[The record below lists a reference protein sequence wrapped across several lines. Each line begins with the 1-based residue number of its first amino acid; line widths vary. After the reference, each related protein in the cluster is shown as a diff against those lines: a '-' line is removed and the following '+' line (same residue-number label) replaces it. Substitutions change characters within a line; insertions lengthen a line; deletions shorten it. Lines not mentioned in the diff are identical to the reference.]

1 MLGETLESLWL
12 EIKLDGSVKAG
23 KYPVTVRFNAQA
35 DGALW
40 AEQTAV
46 IEVIDAEL
54 PEQSLTVTQWFYTD
68 CLMNYYGT
76 EAFDERHWQIIENY
90 ISRAV
95 SGGINMIL
103 TPVFTPALDTYVGG
117 ERKTTQLVGIKRIS
131 IGDAYRYE
139 FDFSKLERWIKL
151 CKKLGVKKFE
161 IAHFFT
167 QWGAA
172 HTPKIVAETEG
183 YGEARANLSKERL
196 FSWDTCDISYEGEL
210 EVKNHALP
218 KVSFSSKLVTEG
230 LGVVEAQ
237 LNAGLAQ
244 IAKEYADVDAAMK
257 ADDERRAA
265 EAKAKQEAFEQA
277 KKSLED
283 CKGKTA
289 DEGLDAAKSAGYSAT
304 FKDKSGADVTSDVE
318 DSGNES
324 DVHGAAIASVET
336 LNLLGNYVAFTLDY
350 AAPKA

>member
-1 MLGETLESLWL
+1 MKKRVLAIGVAAIACASVLARLYYMKRREAVLGTSDLAFTNMRVTCAGREGLLGGQYATF
-12 EIKLDGSVKAG
+12 KLTGSVTNKTDSSLG
-23 KYPVTVRFNAQA
+23 AQ
-35 DGALW
+35 
-40 AEQTAV
+40 
-46 IEVIDAEL
+46 
-54 PEQSLTVTQWFYTD
+54 
-68 CLMNYYGT
+68 
-76 EAFDERHWQIIENY
+76 
-90 ISRAV
+90 
-95 SGGINMIL
+95 NM
-103 TPVFTPALDTYVGG
+103 
-117 ERKTTQLVGIKRIS
+117 
-131 IGDAYRYE
+131 
-139 FDFSKLERWIKL
+139 
-151 CKKLGVKKFE
+151 
-161 IAHFFT
+161 
-167 QWGAA
+167 
-172 HTPKIVAETEG
+172 PKIVAETEG

-289 DEGLDAAKSAGYSAT
+289 DEGLAAAKSAGYSAT

-318 DSGNES
+318 DSANES
-324 DVHGAAIASVET
+324 DVHGATIASVET